1 MSGKITARRLA
12 AAGVSA
18 AVLGV
23 AACGSATGGSTGPPA
38 GAGTGTGHP
47 QATAAAPSAGTPLC
61 AGTARVDRVVMRLT
75 AARSAEILPRAMT
88 ITAPP
93 RAAALAAA
101 LCALPR
107 MPGGMRCPAALGG
120 ALRLEFTAGGRSYRP
135 VLIRD
140 SGCASVTGV
149 GPVRQWAWSSRPGRL
164 LSEAAGGYGRLVAG
178 TPSEQRA
185 HALSWRRAAVLSE
198 ARTATGTSL
207 PPRSVPLTDG

>member
-1 MSGKITARRLA
+1 MHGQIMARRLA
-12 AAGVSA
+12 AACASL
-18 AVLGV
+18 AVLAV
-23 AACGSATGGSTGPPA
+23 AACGSATGGSTGLRA
-38 GAGTGTGHP
+38 GTGTGTGHP
-47 QATAAAPSAGTPLC
+47 QATATAPPAGAPLC
-61 AGTARVDRVVMRLT
+61 AGTAKVDQVVMRLT
-75 AARSAEILPRAMT
+75 GAQSAGILPRAVT

-120 ALRLEFTAGGRSYRP
+120 ALRLQFTAGGRSYQP

-164 LSEAAGGYGRLVAG
+164 LSQAAGSYGRLVAG
-178 TPSEQRA
+178 THPS
-185 HALSWRRAAVLSE
+185 
-198 ARTATGTSL
+198 
-207 PPRSVPLTDG
+207 SVPTP

>member
-1 MSGKITARRLA
+1 MHGQITTRRLA
-12 AAGVSA
+12 LLGASI
-18 AVLGV
+18 AVLGL
-23 AACGSATGGSTGPPA
+23 AACGSATSGGAGPQAAATPA
-38 GAGTGTGHP
+38 GA
-47 QATAAAPSAGTPLC
+47 PLC
-61 AGTARVDRVVMRLT
+61 ADSAKVDQVVMRLT
-75 AARSAEILPRAMT
+75 AARSVEILPRAMT
-88 ITAPP
+88 ITAAP

-120 ALRLEFTAGGRSYRP
+120 ALRLEFAAGGRSYQP

-178 TPSEQRA
+178 THPS
-185 HALSWRRAAVLSE
+185 
-198 ARTATGTSL
+198 
-207 PPRSVPLTDG
+207 SVPTP

>member
-1 MSGKITARRLA
+1 MDGQITTRRLA
-12 AAGVSA
+12 GLGVSI
-18 AVLGV
+18 AVLGL
-23 AACGSATGGSTGPPA
+23 AACGSATSGPTGA
-38 GAGTGTGHP
+38 GTGHP
-47 QATAAAPSAGTPLC
+47 QASAAAPPTRAPLC
-61 AGTARVDRVVMRLT
+61 AGPPRVDHVEMRLT
-75 AARSAEILPRAMT
+75 APRSAEILPRAMT
-88 ITAPP
+88 ITAAP

-120 ALRLEFTAGGRSYRP
+120 ALRLEFTAGGRSYPP

-178 TPSEQRA
+178 THPS
-185 HALSWRRAAVLSE
+185 
-198 ARTATGTSL
+198 
-207 PPRSVPLTDG
+207 SVPTA